1 MTDWGLDSPGD
12 LDRDTVA
19 LSPGDSMAEG
29 SSVGHSDWHRHR
41 HWGHWDCWDNW
52 GNSYGDDW
60 ARSETSRADG
70 QTTHSTQGEPKQ
82 LSISL
87 GISFRISF
95 TLGNPVV
102 EERSGTII
110 SCQACV
116 QGRYMDLLLSAD
128 MIHNIM
134 ALLSVSGV

>member
-1 MTDWGLDSPGD
+1 
-12 LDRDTVA
+12 
-19 LSPGDSMAEG
+19 MAEG

-41 HWGHWDCWDNW
+41 YWGHWDCW

-60 ARSETSRADG
+60 AHRETRRGKS

-87 GISFRISF
+87 RISFRISF

-110 SCQACV
+110 SC
-116 QGRYMDLLLSAD
+116 
-128 MIHNIM
+128 
-134 ALLSVSGV
+134 